1 MNNSSGKLFTI
12 FTICLVNKIKIIE
25 QYYNTKSTLS
35 ITGAL
40 FLIPIIK
47 F

>member
-12 FTICLVNKIKIIE
+12 FTICLVNKIKIE

-35 ITGAL
+35 ITEGL
-40 FLIPIIK
+40 FLIPAIK